1 MTTKFCPVCDSDNIE
16 IKKDYRKLV
25 VPFAEPVL
33 QEISVCHCKDCLS
46 DILLESEPKKI
57 VQNKILERSKES
69 VPELLK
75 KVNECGY
82 SDSRLE
88 RALNLAPH
96 TINRWKQG
104 SQVSAAA
111 IALSRFISI
120 LPELTLVAESGFN
133 EAFARAA
140 ILKKTMDK
148 IMAVDSTA
156 KSFYFNNGTCSAAGI
171 MSMNNFA
178 GQENSEL
185 LGFAQ
190 PALMEV

>member
-1 MTTKFCPVCDSDNIE
+1 MNINVCPVCDSKNIE
-16 IKKDYRKLV
+16 IRKDFRRLV

-33 QEISVCHCKDCLS
+33 QEISVCHCNDCLS
-46 DILLESEPKKI
+46 DILLESEPKKV
-57 VQNKILERSKES
+57 VQNKILERAKES

-75 KVNECGY
+75 KVNESGY

-88 RALNLAPH
+88 RALGLAPH

-133 EAFARAA
+133 EAYARAA
-140 ILKKTMDK
+140 ILKKTVDK
-148 IMAVDSTA
+148 IMAVDSTV
-156 KSFYFNNGTCSAAGI
+156 KSFYVNTGAYAAAGI
-171 MSMNNFA
+171 MAVNNSKNV
-178 GQENSEL
+178 ENSEL
-185 LGFAQ
+185 AYHGQ
-190 PALMEV
+190 PAMMEV